1 MIVYSYRIGDT
12 KKGKLTFT
20 TNENLKKDFPKTFGV
35 SKTANKKDFEFKE
48 PKNIKSLEDLSE
60 DYFPSTP
67 IFTTERVLVVGN
79 GSSLLDNEYGHII
92 DSYDIV
98 IRINHCL
105 TEGVEKYVGKKTDI
119 WATTHLTFHKNTD
132 GTIFY
137 PSDKHNVKAIWKRT
151 SRVKKIKMN
160 KFNKNVNLFTM
171 FKRKDNYNVMEDFNW
186 KKLEIKYEP
195 CTGLLT
201 ICTALK
207 FFKNVDVIGFDFY
220 TDSDKPTDYYRE
232 FELDENGNH
241 KEDKYYKKVINK
253 FASKNIG
260 EKKLEF
266 LQKLEDDGYLKIGC
280 QKK

>member
-1 MIVYSYRIGDT
+1 VIVYSYRIGDT

-48 PKNIKSLEDLSE
+48 PKNIKSLEGLSE

-105 TEGVEKYVGKKTDI
+105 TEGLEKYVGKKTDI
-119 WATTHLTFHKNTD
+119 WATTHTKYHKNTD
-132 GTIFY
+132 ETIFY

-151 SRVKKIKMN
+151 PHVKIK
-160 KFNKNVNLFTM
+160 KFENAHLFTM
-171 FKRKDNYNVMEDFNW
+171 FKRKDKHNVMQDFKW
-186 KKLEIKYEP
+186 KELGIKYEP

-241 KEDKYYKKVINK
+241 PEDKYYEKVRNK
-253 FASKNIG
+253 FASKDNG
-260 EKKLEF
+260 EKKLKF
-266 LQKLEDDGYLKIGC
+266 LQKLEDDGYLKIGLR
-280 QKK
+280 KNNNK